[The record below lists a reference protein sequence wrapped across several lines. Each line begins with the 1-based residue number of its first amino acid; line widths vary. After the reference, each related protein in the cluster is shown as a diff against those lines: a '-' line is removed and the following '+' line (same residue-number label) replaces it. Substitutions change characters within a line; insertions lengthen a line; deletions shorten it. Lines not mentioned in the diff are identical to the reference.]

1 MKARAGAKVDADH
14 EEDDR
19 IPRVDG
25 EAFIITNQAPIYF
38 WDFARFVW
46 HSYYRLTVSL
56 NPSMGATLKEPALST
71 QVFSL
76 SREVGVVIAWLMVVF
91 STILRL
97 GEPNLNP
104 AKVRYSTM
112 TRYFRTRK
120 AEAALGYVPEVGLDE
135 AVERTVRWFVEHERK
150 EAETE
155 GKKTR

>member
-1 MKARAGAKVDADH
+1 MKARAGARIEADS
-14 EEDDR
+14 EEDDG

-25 EAFIITNQAPIYF
+25 EAFVITNQAPVYF

-46 HSYYRLTVSL
+46 HSYHRLSVDL
-56 NPSMGATLKEPALST
+56 NPTMAATLKQPALSS
-71 QVFSL
+71 QAFSI

-91 STILRL
+91 SMIFGR

-135 AVERTVRWFVEHERK
+135 AVDRTVKWFVEQERK
-150 EAETE
+150 DAETE